1 MNEYVKLLAL
11 ATQYMVEA
19 EAMIEA
25 LQGRLGID
33 TRESDN
39 ERVANEIKRRIAE
52 YEKARNAMIAYA
64 REKEVEL

>member
-33 TRESDN
+33 TRESDS